1 MSRRRRKAT
10 PASRAPLLLL
20 LVLLVLGGGYYLYL
34 HPEARQR
41 IGLKRDGPSP
51 SARNQRGSMQAT
63 GEKPGSEGFV
73 PAQIYFLSLTKGR
86 QRLLPTERRVAADHP
101 ARSALEELLRGPL
114 PAGCARPL
122 PAGVRLLGIEVSVG
136 VARVDFSREL
146 VANFR
151 GGSDNE
157 GAAVYAIVNTLTSLR
172 GIEQVAILVEGRRI
186 DSIGGHLLIN
196 GPLAFDGELVVT
208 Q

>member
-1 MSRRRRKAT
+1 MSRRRKKSA
-10 PASRAPLLLL
+10 PVSRAPLLIL
-20 LVLLVLGGGYYLYL
+20 LVLLVAGAGYYLYL
-34 HPEARQR
+34 HPEVLQR
-41 IGLKRDGPSP
+41 IGLKRDGLSH
-51 SARNQRGSMQAT
+51 SARNQHGSLQSA
-63 GEKPGSEGFV
+63 GERARREGSV
-73 PAQIYFLSLTKGR
+73 PAQIYFLSITNGR
-86 QRLLPTERRVAADHP
+86 QRLLPTERGVAADHP

-122 PAGVRLLGIEVSVG
+122 PAGVRLLGIDVSDG
-136 VARVDFSREL
+136 VASVDCSREL

-172 GIEQVAILVEGRRI
+172 GIERVAILVEGRRI

>member
-1 MSRRRRKAT
+1 MSRRRKKAA

-20 LVLLVLGGGYYLYL
+20 MVVLVLGGGYYLYL
-34 HPEARQR
+34 HPEVLQR

-51 SARNQRGSMQAT
+51 SARNQHGSLQSA
-63 GEKPGSEGFV
+63 GEKLRREGSV
-73 PAQIYFLSLTKGR
+73 PAQIYFLSITNGR
-86 QRLLPTERRVAADHP
+86 QRLLPTERRAAADHP

-122 PAGVRLLGIEVSVG
+122 PAGVRLLGIDVSDG

-172 GIEQVAILVEGRRI
+172 GIERVAILVEGRRI

-196 GPLAFDGELVVT
+196 GPLAFDGELVVA